1 MLEPLAAFGN
11 HLPIRIRFGDGE
23 IGRLPAILTEEGVQS
38 TVVIID
44 RAVAEHPAIVAALA
58 AAPGT
63 VTTWIKEPGE
73 PTTDDVAASAA
84 VLADV
89 GADALIAIGGGS
101 AMDTA
106 KAARLVYGSGIP
118 YAEWT
123 AGTATYAESPVLFV
137 TVPTT
142 SGTGSEVSGGIVV
155 TDSATHRKTGI
166 AHPTVR
172 AKYAIVD
179 PELTHGLPAAPTMF
193 AGIDAI
199 AQAIAAVAV
208 KARTPIGNGIA
219 FESIRYGVEALPT
232 AIANGSDAGAR
243 SRMAACSLLGG
254 MCMNIADCGSEHSI
268 AQAIGGRYGLPHG
281 LTIGLVMAETM
292 DIDRTAEPELFE
304 RIADAMG
311 APEDGTKDGSRAVR
325 AARALL
331 KEIDFPTL
339 RSTGVEEADLPALAE
354 SAMQDYFITVAPHTW
369 TVDDVLR
376 CYQAAWAIES
386 R

>member
-23 IGRLPAILTEEGVQS
+23 ISRLPAILAEEGVQS
-38 TVVIID
+38 TVVVID
-44 RAVAEHPAIVAALA
+44 RAVSEHPAIVKALNDS
-58 AAPGT
+58 PGT
-63 VTTWIKEPGE
+63 ITTWIKEPGE

-89 GADALIAIGGGS
+89 AADALIAIGGGS

-106 KAARLVYGSGIP
+106 KAARLVYGSGIA
-118 YAEWT
+118 YDEWA
-123 AGTATYAESPVLFV
+123 AGNATYTESPVLFI

-155 TDSATHRKTGI
+155 TDSATHQKKGI

-179 PELTHGLPAAPTMF
+179 PELTYGLPAAPTMY

-208 KARTPIGNGIA
+208 TARSPIGNGIA

-232 AIANGSDAGAR
+232 AIKNGSDAGAR
-243 SRMAACSLLGG
+243 SRMAASSLLGG

-268 AQAIGGRYGLPHG
+268 AQAIGGKYGLPHG

-292 DIDRTAEPELFE
+292 DIDRTAAPELFE

-311 APEDGTKDGSRAVR
+311 APEDGTKDGSRWGR
-325 AARALL
+325 
-331 KEIDFPTL
+331 T
-339 RSTGVEEADLPALAE
+339 
-354 SAMQDYFITVAPHTW
+354 
-369 TVDDVLR
+369 
-376 CYQAAWAIES
+376 
-386 R
+386 

>member
-23 IGRLPAILTEEGVQS
+23 ISRLPAILAEEGVQS

-44 RAVAEHPAIVAALA
+44 RAVSEHPAIVKALNDS
-58 AAPGT
+58 PGT
-63 VTTWIKEPGE
+63 ITTWIKEPGE
-73 PTTDDVAASAA
+73 PMTDEVAASAA

-89 GADALIAIGGGS
+89 KADALIAIGGGS

-118 YAEWT
+118 YADWA
-123 AGTATYAESPVLFV
+123 AGKATYTESPVLFI

-155 TDSATHRKTGI
+155 TDSETHLKTGI

-172 AKYAIVD
+172 AKDAIVD
-179 PELTHGLPAAPTMF
+179 PELTYGLPAAPTMY

-208 KARTPIGNGIA
+208 TARSPIGNGIA

-232 AIANGSDAGAR
+232 AIKNGSDAGAR
-243 SRMAACSLLGG
+243 SRMAASSLLGG

-268 AQAIGGRYGLPHG
+268 AQAIGGKYGLPHG

-292 DIDRTAEPELFE
+292 DVDRTAEPELFE

-311 APEDGTKDGSRAVR
+311 APEDGTKDGSRAVK
-325 AARALL
+325 AAKALL

-339 RSTGVEEADLPALAE
+339 RSTGVKEEDLPALAE
-354 SAMQDYFITVAPHTW
+354 AAMDDYFITVAPHTW
-369 TVDDVLR
+369 TVADVLR
-376 CYQAAWAIES
+376 CYQAAWAIEQ

>member
-89 GADALIAIGGGS
+89 EADALIAIGGGS